1 MSNVIKSS
9 GNEFEFH
16 NSVIISGKL
25 IFKKQLKN
33 KHVFTV
39 SVKKGRGQAAKYT
52 RISVYFEGALG
63 STYDK
68 MFELG
73 DMVVISGV
81 SQKKRNYDIARDQV
95 EVYGLTMSSRIASG
109 KEIFDRKNMNIRG
122 RITKTV
128 VISNE
133 IILVYLYT
141 NVHKKVKNPNKES
154 DKEFFEIDYVSE
166 TPVAIHRN
174 KEGEHDVQ
182 IIKNELTKGTW
193 LDVTGWINTRYTTLK
208 DGREITEQ
216 QLVAR
221 DVFVIGTVQIE
232 TPEE

>member
-1 MSNVIKSS
+1 MSKVIKSS

-16 NSVIISGKL
+16 NNVIISGKL
-25 IFKKQLKN
+25 IFKKQLKG

-39 SVKKGRGQAAKYT
+39 SVKKGRGANAKYT
-52 RISVYFEGALG
+52 RISTYFEGALG

-81 SQKKRNYDIARDQV
+81 CQKKRNYNIARDQV
-95 EVYGLTMSSRIASG
+95 EIYGLTMSSRMASG
-109 KEIFDRKNMNIRG
+109 KEMYDCKNMNIRG

-141 NVHKKVKNPNKES
+141 NVCKKVKNPNKES
-154 DKEFFEIDYVSE
+154 NKEFFEIEYISE

-174 KEGEHDVQ
+174 GEGEHDVH

-193 LDVTGWINTRYTTLK
+193 LDVTGWVNTRYTTLK

-221 DVFVIGTVQIE
+221 DVFLIGDVQVE
-232 TPEE
+232 PKEA